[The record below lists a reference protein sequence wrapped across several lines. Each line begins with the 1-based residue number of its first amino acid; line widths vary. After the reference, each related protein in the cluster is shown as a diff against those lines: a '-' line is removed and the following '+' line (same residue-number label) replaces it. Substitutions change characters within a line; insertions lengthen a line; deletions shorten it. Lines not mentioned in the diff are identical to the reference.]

1 MALAFI
7 ITVLGFILAVIILL
21 FTGQG
26 EEIKENIKYWLRM
39 FVKKIKVSKRGHTDI
54 QQSLVLGDKSKFIC
68 DVTIPD
74 GTIVKVNQKFT
85 KIWEIQNVGSIIW
98 DNRYLQREGPCE
110 GPKRLKSRNR
120 VRIPYTAPGQR
131 VKIKVSFIVPSVPG
145 SYYCEWKMVDEKGNY
160 LLPNQKPIAVFVDV
174 VY

>member
-1 MALAFI
+1 MEILPL
-7 ITVLGFILAVIILL
+7 ITVLGFILAVIIVL

-26 EEIKENIKYWLRM
+26 EEIKENIKYILRI
-39 FVKKIKVSKRGHTDI
+39 FVKKIKVSKRDYTDI
-54 QQSLVLGDKSKFIC
+54 QQPLVLKDKSKFIC

-131 VKIKVSFIVPSVPG
+131 VKIKVSFIVPNVPG

-160 LLPNQKPIAVFVDV
+160 LLPNQKPVAVFVDV